1 MNFEISSQDL
11 VLQRRSSVLLDEA
24 LCPAISTFT
33 LQDHVEVIHHS
44 REEFY
49 EMVSKEVLNREKCSA
64 ACLTVNKIATQ
75 LKENVPWRTQTTTPI
90 TKKSKTKTRIFCSLT
105 VDTNASRRLRF
116 FLMQR
121 LRPWQKFGKYPW
133 WGS

>member
-1 MNFEISSQDL
+1 MLKSLARTHQANPRTAFEMNFEISSQDL

-90 TKKSKTKTRIFCSLT
+90 TKKQNKNT
-105 VDTNASRRLRF
+105 D
-116 FLMQR
+116 FLQSYR
-121 LRPWQKFGKYPW
+121 
-133 WGS
+133 